1 MELFA
6 SLQSILFGLDL
17 YLLYGLF
24 FLFAHLH
31 AKYLFKYYITSEL
44 RAKVTT
50 KEQ

>member
-6 SLQSILFGLDL
+6 SLQSILFGLL
-17 YLLYGLF
+17 ILIVWPF